1 MLIFTPFATMATG
14 DTFLGYIFGDFG
26 NPSEEIEFFSS
37 KMTIYRDPE
46 VRQSFHRCQ
55 KKAEVEGY
63 TPDPLE

>member
-37 KMTIYRDPE
+37 KMTISGSGGATELPPVSKE
-46 VRQSFHRCQ
+46 S
-55 KKAEVEGY
+55 
-63 TPDPLE
+63 